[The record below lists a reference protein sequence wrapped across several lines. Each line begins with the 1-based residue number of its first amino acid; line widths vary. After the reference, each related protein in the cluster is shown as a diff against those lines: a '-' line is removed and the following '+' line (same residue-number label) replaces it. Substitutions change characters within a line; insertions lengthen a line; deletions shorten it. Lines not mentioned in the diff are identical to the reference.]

1 MPNKSKGKN
10 TGAKLRVLD
19 ELGIHKKD
27 GGLYAILLYSNVDAG
42 HKTVW
47 KCGLATGF
55 WQRID
60 SYHTTGQGVYV
71 DALLANIP
79 YRRSRGSAKT
89 KRSHWLRAEAFLFD
103 SLVKLGARRVSSTTH
118 IRKPTEQFYCTQQV
132 IHDAFE
138 KTRLQYGGVL
148 HLFDINAYDPVT
160 KQEDSTI
167 TQSQYFEKHIS
178 PVLYHLQHECF
189 ALRKRNL
196 HVNL

>member
-19 ELGIHKKD
+19 ELGIHKTD
-27 GGLYAILLYSNVDAG
+27 GGLYAILLYIRFDAI

-79 YRRSRGSAKT
+79 YRSSRGSAKT
-89 KRSHWLRAEAFLFD
+89 KRSHWLKAEALLFD
-103 SLVKLGARRVSSTTH
+103 TLDQLGARRVTSTTH
-118 IRKPTEQFYCTQQV
+118 IRNATA
-132 IHDAFE
+132 ILLH
-138 KTRLQYGGVL
+138 TRG
-148 HLFDINAYDPVT
+148 
-160 KQEDSTI
+160 DS
-167 TQSQYFEKHIS
+167 
-178 PVLYHLQHECF
+178 
-189 ALRKRNL
+189 
-196 HVNL
+196 